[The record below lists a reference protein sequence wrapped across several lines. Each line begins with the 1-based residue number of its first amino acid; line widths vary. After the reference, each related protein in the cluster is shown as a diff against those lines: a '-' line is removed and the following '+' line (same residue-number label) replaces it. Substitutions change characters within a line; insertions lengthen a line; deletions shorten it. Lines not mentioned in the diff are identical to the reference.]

1 MSSENIEL
9 VGYTSLLMLAVTLVI
24 MGLMRELAPA
34 QKSQWFLGIALGT
47 GVSAFALKIIF
58 VVTFSTVSIP
68 FLDLIREPQ
77 SRSYSAS
84 AELDHQIFRPNP
96 IQLNNGRWQALPLVA
111 PSPIDNPTTPE
122 KISLGQTLFFD
133 KRLSLDSTLACASC
147 HEINSDKAGADGSS
161 VSTGIYGQQGNRN
174 APTVLNAAFQ
184 RLLFW
189 DGRAKS
195 LEQQAL
201 GPFIN
206 PVEMGMPD
214 LASLEARVKSL
225 PEYSDL
231 FETAFPDTPQIN
243 SDNIAKAIAAF
254 ERTLITPNS
263 PYDRFVQ
270 GDQHALTQKQIR
282 GMALFHSLGCRNC
295 HSGPN
300 FSDASVFGGTSGYRI
315 FPANPKAQFEQKY
328 QFSSDIGLAIPKTVR
343 TGENRAIKTA
353 DQKGMINHNT
363 TGTPGVW
370 RIPSLRNVARTAP
383 YFHNGSVDT
392 LEEAVRIMA
401 STQLD
406 KRLSEKEQDDKTV
419 LWTGANGGFNE
430 ITNRALSDNEIS
442 EIVAFLQA
450 LNGPLPKLQ

>member
-9 VGYTSLLMLAVTLVI
+9 VSYTSLLMLAITLVI

-47 GVSAFALKIIF
+47 GVAAFALKILF
-58 VVTFSTVSIP
+58 VVTFSAISIP
-68 FLDLIREPQ
+68 FLDLVREPK

-84 AELDHQIFRPNP
+84 AELDSEIFRPNP
-96 IQLNNGRWQALPLVA
+96 IQLNSGQWQALPLVA

-122 KISLGQTLFFD
+122 KIALGQILFFD

-147 HEINSDKAGADGSS
+147 HKINADKAGADGSS
-161 VSTGIYGQQGNRN
+161 VSTGIYGQQGDRN

-225 PEYSDL
+225 PEYSGL
-231 FETAFPDTPQIN
+231 FERAFPDIPQIN

-282 GMALFHSLGCRNC
+282 GMALFQSLGCRNC

-328 QFSSDIGLAIPKTVR
+328 QFGADIGLAIPEAMR
-343 TGENRAIKTA
+343 TEDTIAGRV
-353 DQKGMINHNT
+353 DQRGLIDQDSA
-363 TGTPGVW
+363 GTPGIW

-401 STQLD
+401 SMQLD
-406 KRLSEKEQDDKTV
+406 KRLSEKELDDKTV
-419 LWTGANGGFNE
+419 FWTGANGGFNE
-430 ITNRALSDNEIS
+430 ITNRALSDNEVS

-450 LNGPLPKLQ
+450 LNGPLPKL